1 MLINHPDRVLGDPD
15 ALYCKSQGGGT
26 SATLDQWRSQL
37 SHGLEPVCHQRTASL
52 PCFDT
57 SYIQSDSDSQVSA
70 ADLGSPQQCSQLF
83 RAIKRSQA
91 PLSAK
96 SKSQRYSF
104 PLMETKTTTHHAIT
118 RGRVE
123 LYSSSLTVTCEASGD
138 SIELSLPYG
147 TFRDALKEYV
157 VHRLSRSTQEELIS
171 LMTEELRK
179 RDEAEASA

>member
-1 MLINHPDRVLGDPD
+1 
-15 ALYCKSQGGGT
+15 
-26 SATLDQWRSQL
+26 
-37 SHGLEPVCHQRTASL
+37 
-52 PCFDT
+52 
-57 SYIQSDSDSQVSA
+57 
-70 ADLGSPQQCSQLF
+70 
-83 RAIKRSQA
+83 
-91 PLSAK
+91 
-96 SKSQRYSF
+96 
-104 PLMETKTTTHHAIT
+104 METKTTTHHAIT

>member
-1 MLINHPDRVLGDPD
+1 ME
-15 ALYCKSQGGGT
+15 KST
-26 SATLDQWRSQL
+26 VAWSRT
-37 SHGLEPVCHQRTASL
+37 GLPLRTASL

-57 SYIQSDSDSQVSA
+57 SYIQSDRDSQVSA
-70 ADLGSPQQCSQLF
+70 ADLGAPQQRPPLI
-83 RAIKRSQA
+83 RAIQRPRA

-96 SKSQRYSF
+96 SKSQ
-104 PLMETKTTTHHAIT
+104 PTEPMETKTTTHHSIS

-123 LYSSSLTVTCEASGD
+123 LYSSSLSVTCEASGD

-147 TFRDALKEYV
+147 TFRDALKDYV

-179 RDEAEASA
+179 CDETEASA